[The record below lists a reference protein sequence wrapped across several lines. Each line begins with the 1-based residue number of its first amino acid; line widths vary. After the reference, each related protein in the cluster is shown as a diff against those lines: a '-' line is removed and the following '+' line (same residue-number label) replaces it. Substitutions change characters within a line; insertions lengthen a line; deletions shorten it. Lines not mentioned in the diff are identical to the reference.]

1 MNFTTAFQSRKD
13 DELVY
18 NSAMEF
24 ANAEDVAARQAR
36 ETDLLMLS
44 RLMEDAAYRH
54 RHADWFLPSEW
65 LNTPSFVVVDT
76 VSHSQN
82 HLLGC
87 LAVTTEVL
95 PAAWVRL
102 AAIRNRDHADQLMEN
117 MLKQVIPFLQQ
128 SGVKELGW
136 LISYGWPGSIFNRN
150 GFSITNWIVTY
161 DAPTGEQDPIIQPDV
176 NVRPAELTDMDE
188 LADIETKAFEPLW
201 RLNVRTL
208 NRAYDQ
214 AFSFD
219 VATLDDVVVGFQLSL
234 LSHNKSQAHLVRIT
248 VDPAFQRQGVGTAL
262 VSTLMSECFRRGIKQ
277 ISLNTQIDNISSHRL
292 YEKFQFQRTGDQI
305 PLYTKRIE

>member
-1 MNFTTAFQSRKD
+1 M
-13 DELVY
+13 Y

-24 ANAEDVAARQAR
+24 ANAEDAAPRQAS

-44 RLMEDAAYRH
+44 QLLEEAVYSH
-54 RHADWFLPSEW
+54 RHADWYLPTEW
-65 LNTPSFVVVDT
+65 LNTPSLIVVDS
-76 VSHSQN
+76 VEHNQR

-117 MLKQVIPFLQQ
+117 MLAHVIPFLQQ
-128 SGVKELGW
+128 SGVEELGW
-136 LISYGWPGSIFNRN
+136 LISYGWPEYIFEKN
-150 GFSITNWIVTY
+150 GFYISNWIVTY
-161 DAPTGEQDPIIQPDV
+161 DAPTSDQDPVIQPDV
-176 NVRPAELTDMDE
+176 DIRSAELNDMDA
-188 LADIETKAFEPLW
+188 LADIETRAFDPLW

-208 NRAYDQ
+208 IRAYDQ
-214 AFSFD
+214 ALSFD

-234 LSHNKSQAHLVRIT
+234 LTHNKEQAHLVRIT
-248 VDPAFQRQGVGTAL
+248 VDPAFQQRGIGTAL
-262 VSTLMSECFRRGIKQ
+262 VSNVMRQCFRRGIRQ

-305 PLYTKRIE
+305 PLYTKFIE